1 MQFAHGLSFSS
12 SSDDDDATK
21 DPKSGGMAMA
31 IILLYGSHEARNL
44 EPDNKRFRCRFE
56 K

>member
-12 SSDDDDATK
+12 SDDDVK

>member
-12 SSDDDDATK
+12 SSDDDDAK

-44 EPDNKRFRCRFE
+44 EPDNKRFRCPRFE